1 MTAEEAASLDLN
13 TISGF
18 SAEELAAGLKGEL
31 ANLAEDFV
39 LAEQEYG
46 VNAVFLAALA
56 AHESGWGKHC
66 FKPNNIFGWSGKS
79 FDSKSE
85 CIAFV
90 ASRIAEKYLSE
101 DGRCFHGKNLYG
113 VNVSY
118 NGSTYSAGK
127 NTFIATI
134 VDLQVPAGTG
144 TATFTI
150 GCPNVWNG
158 QNVTILHQKSDGS
171 FENIKPDSVED
182 NKVTFTMTSYSPVAI
197 VIDLSNKSP
206 KTGDIFALVAA
217 MAAVSGI
224 GAAVCGRKAK
234 KN

>member
-1 MTAEEAASLDLN
+1 MKKIVSAFLFLIIVTAFYEISFAMTAEEAASLDLN

-18 SAEELAAGLKGEL
+18 STEELAAGLKGEL

-118 NGSTYSAGK
+118 NGSKQWVNAVAGIMAK
-127 NTFIATI
+127 ISQKAEEAANTF
-134 VDLQVPAGTG
+134 PAEDR
-144 TATFTI
+144 F
-150 GCPNVWNG
+150 
-158 QNVTILHQKSDGS
+158 
-171 FENIKPDSVED
+171 DSVYLYPCETED
-182 NKVTFTMTSYSPVAI
+182 IKEESCFAEPAKQPEEEFSSSETLWKCFCGSIQENTANSQY
-197 VIDLSNKSP
+197 DLP
-206 KTGDIFALVAA
+206 
-217 MAAVSGI
+217 
-224 GAAVCGRKAK
+224 
-234 KN
+234 